1 MPSTKEAA
9 KLTAGTMTPL
19 QSILMTNDCDS
30 DPTSQLSKN
39 TMRYIRRQ
47 ALQPVRS
54 ADDIGPLLTIQEGS
68 FMITQNRSNKYS

>member
-39 TMRYIRRQ
+39 TMCYIRRQ
-47 ALQPVRS
+47 ALQPVRP